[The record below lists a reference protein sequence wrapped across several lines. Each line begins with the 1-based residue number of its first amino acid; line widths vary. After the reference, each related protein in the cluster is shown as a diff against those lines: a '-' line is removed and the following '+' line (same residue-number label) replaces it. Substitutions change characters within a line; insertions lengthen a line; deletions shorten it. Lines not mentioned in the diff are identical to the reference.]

1 MGTFL
6 AAKYQLMNKRS
17 TNKKDAY
24 TRRWLALLKL
34 GPAAQDAVAALTD
47 AQNDKDQ
54 KVRDYAAKALERILG
69 GK

>member
-24 TRRWLALLKL
+24 TVPFEYECFSRE
-34 GPAAQDAVAALTD
+34 Q
-47 AQNDKDQ
+47 
-54 KVRDYAAKALERILG
+54 
-69 GK
+69 

>member
-24 TRRWLALLKL
+24 TAPIQGIEAAFYNATA
-34 GPAAQDAVAALTD
+34 GPASA
-47 AQNDKDQ
+47 
-54 KVRDYAAKALERILG
+54 
-69 GK
+69 